1 MMKQNQFPTNW
12 DEQRVQ
18 RVLAHYETQTEDEA
32 VAEDEAAF
40 ENQSATFMEIP
51 EDLLPIVREL
61 IAQHQANQELQIR

>member
-1 MMKQNQFPTNW
+1 MKQNQFPTNW
-12 DEQRVQ
+12 EEQRVQ

-32 VAEDEAAF
+32 VLEDEAAF

-61 IAQHQANQELQIR
+61 IAQHQANRELQIR